1 MNRHHFLSYLGLGA
15 VALTATATL
24 ARRQGRSRPPRIVI
38 TKTNAY
44 LIGKIEPVLTG
55 KVTQV
60 VPSPDGRYVLITQA
74 LHPEPTDEIKEPFG
88 EEKLWL
94 YDALRRT
101 TKLFHRVQDEPTQTR
116 QGLMALS
123 WFPGTKRALV
133 AQISMKMEP
142 LAPERVPEMKSQLGI
157 CDVDRGTIRW
167 LSGLPSLFASVREVK
182 GISGFLV
189 IWGPDEVSQS
199 RVYCVLKPDGTFT
212 PLAKIVSSASIRV
225 SGVSLDKKRLFL
237 RATNFEKVAE
247 RFVRQEKWSTLE
259 LSSGTII
266 PLTEAPKEK
275 EMIANVE
282 ESAPKLALTLRS
294 DAARVTGLAG
304 RSADTNALWLEASEL
319 GPEKKFTR
327 ALVAAEADSQS
338 VQLLRDLSAVLYTHD
353 DALYAAPIAS
363 LDRVA
368 FEKMMRELAI
378 SNAKQTGLGLMMYA
392 QDYDENFPH
401 DPSNVKEVIYP
412 YIKNNDVIADFVYT
426 YKGPLE
432 LSKVEKP
439 AETAMG
445 YIPSPGGRAVV
456 YADGHVKWEPTPE
469 K

>member
-24 ARRQGRSRPPRIVI
+24 AHRQGRSRPPRIVI

-44 LIGKIEPVLTG
+44 LIGKIEPVLMG
-55 KVTQV
+55 KIEEIAPAPT
-60 VPSPDGRYVLITQA
+60 GRYALITQDPR
-74 LHPEPTDEIKEPFG
+74 PEPTDEIKAPYG
-88 EEKLWL
+88 EQKLWL

-101 TKLFHRVQDEPTQTR
+101 TKLLHRVQDDSVKGIQHR
-116 QGLMALS
+116 MGGAV
-123 WFPGTKRALV
+123 WFPESKKAILQQVSGPTLLDEKSMPSYILGLV
-133 AQISMKMEP
+133 
-142 LAPERVPEMKSQLGI
+142 
-157 CDVDRGTIRW
+157 DVDRSAVRW
-167 LSGLPSLFASVREVK
+167 LTPPTNKMLSIQNLPGISVLLCQEIGTEFEPTKRYCFLSSDGVFGPMFTIGGGNPLFPSGLSADRKSLLFMETTFRRVVGQEKPLREDHWYAVQLSETQVTALK
-182 GISGFLV
+182 EKPQDHIPF
-189 IWGPDEVSQS
+189 SQ
-199 RVYCVLKPDGTFT
+199 VDTKPKS
-212 PLAKIVSSASIRV
+212 PLAIAADTAK
-225 SGVSLDKKRLFL
+225 
-237 RATNFEKVAE
+237 
-247 RFVRQEKWSTLE
+247 
-259 LSSGTII
+259 
-266 PLTEAPKEK
+266 LT
-275 EMIANVE
+275 
-282 ESAPKLALTLRS
+282 
-294 DAARVTGLAG
+294 GGAG
-304 RSADTNALWLEASEL
+304 RSADTTALWLEASEP

-338 VQLLRDLSAVLYTHD
+338 VELLRDLSAVLYTHD

-401 DPSNVKEVIYP
+401 DPSNVKEAIYP
-412 YIKNNDVIADFVYT
+412 YIKSNDVIADFVYT

-432 LSKVEKP
+432 LSKIEKP